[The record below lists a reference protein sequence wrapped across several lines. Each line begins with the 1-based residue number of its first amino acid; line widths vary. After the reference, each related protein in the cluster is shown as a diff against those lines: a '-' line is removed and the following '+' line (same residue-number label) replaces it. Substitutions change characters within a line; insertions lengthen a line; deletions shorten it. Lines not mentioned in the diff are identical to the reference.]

1 VAGALV
7 CDTLL
12 HGAAP
17 GSAEV
22 IGAAAR
28 HEHAR
33 MTAEDRDGT
42 RRREQAMNVKVV
54 LTQTEGAPHFALLE
68 DLEVEGL
75 RIVQVATPEEL
86 ATEIRDADV
95 LYGFPTGDL
104 LRAAKSLRWIQSPS
118 AGVNYLQD
126 LPELVESDI
135 VLTNTR
141 GAHGPSIGEH
151 TFALLF
157 ALTRHIP
164 ESIQAQ
170 RDHYWARP
178 ELYRTSREMRGS
190 TMGIIGYGAIG
201 RGVAQRARGF
211 DMEVLTVDPHPEP
224 GAPFVDET
232 WGMERLPDLLEQSE
246 VVVVAAPLTA
256 ESYHLIDADAL
267 THMKPDAYLIVV
279 SRGGIVDE
287 DALVDALLEGRLAGA
302 GIDVTEV
309 EPLPPDS
316 RLWDAPNIV
325 ITPHTAGDSSEKER
339 RCVEILRENL
349 VRFTQGETLL
359 NMVDK
364 RRGY

>member
-1 VAGALV
+1 
-7 CDTLL
+7 
-12 HGAAP
+12 
-17 GSAEV
+17 
-22 IGAAAR
+22 
-28 HEHAR
+28 
-33 MTAEDRDGT
+33 
-42 RRREQAMNVKVV
+42 MNVKVV
-54 LTQTEGAPHFALLE
+54 LTQTEGAPHFALLD

-75 RIVQVATPEEL
+75 RIVQVSTPEEL
-86 ATEIRDADV
+86 AKEICDADV
-95 LYGFPTGDL
+95 LYGFPTADL

-126 LPELVESDI
+126 LTELVESDI

-170 RDHYWARP
+170 RDHYWARR

-211 DMEVLTVDPHPEP
+211 DMDVLAVDPHPEP
-224 GAPFVDET
+224 GAPFVVET
-232 WGMERLPDLLEQSE
+232 WGMERLPDLLQQSD

-256 ESYHLIDADAL
+256 ESYHLIDAEAL
-267 THMKPDAYLIVV
+267 AHMKPDAYLIVV

-287 DALVDALLEGRLAGA
+287 DALVDALHEGRLAGA

-309 EPLPPDS
+309 EPLPSDS
-316 RLWDAPNIV
+316 RLWDAPNVV

-349 VRFTQGETLL
+349 LRFAQGETLL
-359 NMVDK
+359 NVVDK

>member
-1 VAGALV
+1 MARSAEAAGAAVSREL
-7 CDTLL
+7 
-12 HGAAP
+12 
-17 GSAEV
+17 S
-22 IGAAAR
+22 
-28 HEHAR
+28 R
-33 MTAEDRDGT
+33 MTAMHRDDA
-42 RRREQAMNVKVV
+42 RRRQQAMNVKVV
-54 LTQTEGAPHFALLE
+54 LTQTEGAPHFALLD

-75 RIVQVATPEEL
+75 RIVQVSTPEEL
-86 ATEIRDADV
+86 AAEIRDADV
-95 LYGFPTGDL
+95 LYGFPTADL
-104 LRAAKSLRWIQSPS
+104 LREAKALRWIQSPS
-118 AGVNYLQD
+118 AGVNYLQE
-126 LPELVESDI
+126 LSELVESDV

-141 GAHGPSIGEH
+141 GAHA
-151 TFALLF
+151 FALLF

-170 RDHYWARP
+170 RDHYWARR

-211 DMEVLTVDPHPEP
+211 DMEVLAVDPHPEP
-224 GAPFVDET
+224 GAPFVVET
-232 WGMERLPDLLEQSE
+232 WEMERLPDLLEQSD

-267 THMKPDAYLIVV
+267 AHMKPDAYLIVV

-287 DALVDALLEGRLAGA
+287 DALADALHEGRLAGA

-309 EPLPPDS
+309 EPLPSDS
-316 RLWDAPNIV
+316 RLWDAPNVV

-349 VRFTQGETLL
+349 LRFAQGETLL
-359 NMVDK
+359 NVVDK